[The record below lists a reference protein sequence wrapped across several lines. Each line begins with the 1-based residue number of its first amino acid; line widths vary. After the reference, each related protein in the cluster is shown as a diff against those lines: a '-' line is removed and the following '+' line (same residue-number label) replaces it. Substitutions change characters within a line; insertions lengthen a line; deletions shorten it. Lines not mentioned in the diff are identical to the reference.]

1 MVIFFIIFLTN
12 KVICWLQFKQNALN
26 VSLKAMRQ
34 INFTENLH
42 WAGNATM
49 FFIIKEAKET
59 LLDFSQRSLKVLF
72 FFSSF
77 NIYQYKTARIYN
89 LNFKLCNPEL
99 KKLKSAIK
107 IDSYESFVLSAI
119 MVGESNDETN
129 FVHILLANNRQVP
142 KLRKVFTNNLLGN
155 AKLSK
160 TQNVWNYTMRPIFW
174 QTYWINIKNWTSFN
188 EKYT

>member
-1 MVIFFIIFLTN
+1 
-12 KVICWLQFKQNALN
+12 
-26 VSLKAMRQ
+26 
-34 INFTENLH
+34 
-42 WAGNATM
+42 M

-72 FFSSF
+72 FFSF

-89 LNFKLCNPEL
+89 LNVKLCNPEL

-160 TQNVWNYTMRPIFW
+160 TQNV
-174 QTYWINIKNWTSFN
+174 
-188 EKYT
+188 

>member
-1 MVIFFIIFLTN
+1 MSVLKQCDKLILLKIFIEPEMQQCFLLLKKQRKPFWIFHKDLW
-12 KVICWLQFKQNALN
+12 KYC
-26 VSLKAMRQ
+26 
-34 INFTENLH
+34 
-42 WAGNATM
+42 
-49 FFIIKEAKET
+49 
-59 LLDFSQRSLKVLF
+59 F
-72 FFSSF
+72 FFFSF

-89 LNFKLCNPEL
+89 LNVKLCNPEL

-107 IDSYESFVLSAI
+107 IDSYESFVLSTI

-174 QTYWINIKNWTSFN
+174 QTYWINIKNWISFN